1 MVMAAGLV
9 YLLHAGALPVVP
21 DATAFARTRWWTVLA
36 YGVIWVGMLVLR
48 SSRWYLLLAPIHP
61 VPLRR
66 ALAVG
71 LIGYGAISLLPFR
84 LGEVVRPTLIR
95 RKGQLSFLAA
105 TGTVGAERV
114 IDGLVLSVTLL
125 LALLSADRVDPLPD
139 HIGNLPV
146 PAALVLAGAYSAV
159 SLFAALFVAMAVFYY
174 WRDFARRTTER
185 VVGLVTP
192 KGGQWL
198 ADVVERLAEGLR
210 FLPRWRYTGPFLLLT
225 GVYWFLFLC
234 GAWVLMWGVGIESPT
249 LLESTVIMGVLA
261 LGVVV
266 PNAPGFFGAFQISVY
281 CGMVMFYPLSVVTGV
296 GAAFVFLIYLLQLCL
311 TLLVG
316 GVSLAVEGLSP
327 TEALTAEAESASEP
341 G

>member
-1 MVMAAGLV
+1 LVFAAGLV
-9 YLLHAGALPVVP
+9 WLLHAGALPVVP
-21 DATAFARTRWWTVLA
+21 DAQAFARTRWWTVLA
-36 YGVIWVGMLVLR
+36 YGALWVTMLVLR

-84 LGEVVRPTLIR
+84 MGEVVRPALIR

-114 IDGLVLSVTLL
+114 IDGLVLSMTLL
-125 LALLSADRVDPLPD
+125 IALLCSHPVDPLPD
-139 HIGNLPV
+139 HVGKLPI
-146 PAALVLAGAYSAV
+146 PAALVRNGAYTAASA
-159 SLFAALFVAMAVFYY
+159 FAILCIAMTIFYR
-174 WRDFARRTTER
+174 WRDFARHTTER
-185 VVGLVTP
+185 FVGLLSVRAGTR
-192 KGGQWL
+192 L

-210 FLPRWRYTGPFLLLT
+210 FLPRWRYTAPFLALT
-225 GVYWFLFLC
+225 AVYWFLFLC
-234 GAWVLMWGVGIESPT
+234 GAWILMWGVGIESPT

-261 LGVVV
+261 LAVVP

-281 CGMVMFYPLSVVTGV
+281 CGMAMFLPEAEVLGV
-296 GAAFVFLIYLLQLCL
+296 GSAFVFLIYLLQLCL

-316 GVSLAVEGLSP
+316 GVALALEGLSP
-327 TEALTAEAESASEP
+327 GEALTVEAAPAGEAS
-341 G
+341 